1 MKNNDAMAGNKPSR
15 LTGVTRFVGSPRSVA
30 IGIVLLFV
38 LGIVALYRSAP
49 TTHVRPA
56 HAELPVVATVLVQP
70 TTVTPEI
77 ASQGIARPQSSLT
90 LSLDSPGEVIEI
102 SDQFRSGARVEQG
115 DKLLAL
121 DPEPFELD
129 ITRRRHELAS
139 ARLHLEK
146 AEANAMIARRNPGR
160 NATDFALNKPQ
171 ISEARARVS
180 VARAELAMAERNLRR
195 ATLTAP
201 FSGRLDEVHIAR
213 GQNLAAGQA
222 LGEIYSAGQMEVR
235 LPVRDEWLR
244 LLDLA
249 GGSSARNMS
258 IPVTLSGEFGGRAL
272 HWDGLIT
279 RREGGLSKNQ
289 MSWLVAE
296 VTAESGAVPL
306 EPGIYVEAAIE
317 GRPVAGIAVLPRSAL
332 IDGHSVWR
340 VDETNRISRQAV
352 EWVYRDEQSVYI
364 SGGLGADDRVLE
376 TGHGQLLEGA
386 HIEPADVVT
395 EPVLAQQA
403 STR

>member
-1 MKNNDAMAGNKPSR
+1 MENNDVEGGKKQSR
-15 LTGVTRFVGSPRSVA
+15 LSGFARFIGSPRSVA
-30 IGIVLLFV
+30 VGIVLLFA

-56 HAELPVVATVLVQP
+56 RAELPVVATVLVQP
-70 TTVTPEI
+70 ASVTPEV

-90 LSLDSPGEVIEI
+90 LALDSPGEVIAI
-102 SDQFRSGARVEQG
+102 SDRFRSGAKVEQG
-115 DKLLAL
+115 DQLLAL

-146 AEANAMIARRNPGR
+146 AEANATIARRNPGR

-180 VARAELAMAERNLRR
+180 VAQAELAMAKRNLRR
-195 ATLTAP
+195 ANLTAP
-201 FSGRLDEVHIAR
+201 FSGRLDDVHIAL

-249 GGSSARNMS
+249 GDNPARSLS
-258 IPVTLSGEFGGRAL
+258 IPVTLRGEFGGREL
-272 HWDGLIT
+272 HWSGVIT

-296 VTAESGAVPL
+296 VTADSGAVPL
-306 EPGIYVEAAIE
+306 EPGIYVEAAIK
-317 GRPVAGIAVLPRSAL
+317 GRLVKDIAVLPRSVL

-340 VDETNRISRQAV
+340 VGEHNRISRQTV
-352 EWVYRDEQSVYI
+352 EWVYRDDQSVYI
-364 SGGLGADDRVLE
+364 SAGLSAGERVLE
-376 TGHGQLLEGA
+376 TGRGQLLEGA
-386 HIEPADVVT
+386 HIQPRDAGTEPA
-395 EPVLAQQA
+395 LSQQA
-403 STR
+403 SAP